1 MLLDIA
7 LKLLCDSKSTWIS
20 LFSSCVPREIAQ
32 NHVVGLEH
40 PPDETTVSRDTDAL
54 PFKGK
59 GKYPNSHVGSLS
71 DKMVYPSTLLPHLVL

>member
-1 MLLDIA
+1 VLLDIA

-59 GKYPNSHVGSLS
+59 GKNPNSHVGSLS